1 MMRLLAFLY
10 GLVNYL
16 LFLGVFLYAMGF
28 VESMVVP
35 KGMNDV
41 VWQEE
46 TPVKTAVLINVLLL
60 GIFGIQ
66 HSVMARPEFK
76 AVWCKLVPVPIER
89 STFVLFTNVVFA
101 LLFWQWRAMPE
112 IVWQIDH
119 SLFCAILIGIS
130 FAGWGLVLYSTF
142 VIDHFGLFGL
152 KQVYLYLRGQ
162 ETSDPPF
169 VIKTVYSMVRH
180 PLMTGFIIAFWAAPT
195 MTQGHLLFAVVTTV
209 YILVAIQ
216 IEERDL
222 KRFIGDPYVQ
232 YAKRT
237 PMIIPIPKR
246 ARVNA

>member
-1 MMRLLAFLY
+1 MIRLLAFLY
-10 GLVNYL
+10 GLLMYI

-35 KGMNDV
+35 KGINDV

-46 TPVKTAVLINVLLL
+46 TPINSAMLINVLLL
-60 GIFGIQ
+60 GLFGIQ
-66 HSVMARPEFK
+66 HSIMARPEFK
-76 AVWCKLVPVPIER
+76 AVWCKFVPVPIER
-89 STFVLFTNVVFA
+89 STFVLFTNVVFS

-112 IVWQIDH
+112 VVWQVDH
-119 SLFCAILIGIS
+119 SLIRSIVIGVS

-152 KQVYLYLRGQ
+152 KQVYLYWRGQ

-169 VIKTVYSMVRH
+169 VVKTVYRLVRH

-195 MTQGHLLFAVVTTV
+195 MTQGHLMFAIVTTV

-216 IEERDL
+216 LEERDL
-222 KRFIGDPYVQ
+222 RKAIGDPYVQ
-232 YAKRT
+232 YANRT

-246 ARVNA
+246 SRASA